1 MANKKINELAAAAGV
16 SGTDLMI
23 VGDPTLGTSYKTTL
37 QSIADF
43 VGLPPVT
50 SVFGRTGAITAT
62 AGDYTIGQIGGIVL
76 TSPTTNQLLQY
87 NGTNWVNVN
96 FPGVTSV
103 GVSVPTGLAVTG
115 SPVTSSGT
123 IAISYA
129 AGYSIPT
136 TISQSNWNDAYT
148 FVSNFPTQTGN
159 AGRFLT
165 TNGSVLSWANV
176 ATGSVTSVAIAT
188 GSTGTDV
195 NVSGS
200 PITTSGTITIN
211 IPDSSATNRGV
222 LTAADWSTFSAKM
235 NNPFVA
241 LGDMVYSNS
250 ATAAIRLAGNITTA
264 KQYLSQTGT
273 GTTSAIPVW
282 SSIAGADIT
291 GAALTATN
299 DTNVTITLGGTPATA
314 LLRAASLTL
323 GWSGT
328 LAIGRG
334 GTGLSALGTAN
345 QLIRVN
351 AGATALEYFTP
362 TFLTANQSITWT
374 AAGDISGSASG
385 TTAITPTLT
394 TTGLRGVALPTLG
407 ATAGFLRYTGTG
419 TNTWI
424 FDTSTYLTANQ
435 TITLTGNV
443 TGSGS
448 TSIATT
454 IGTNVV
460 TNAMLAQVATATF
473 KGRTTAATGNVED
486 LSVTQATAMLNTFTS
501 ALKGLAPASGGGTT
515 NFLRADGTWAAP
527 TGTGFTNPMTTLG
540 DTLFQGAA
548 AVERLAGNIT
558 TTKQFLSQTGTG
570 TISAAPAWSAVTK
583 SDVGLAN
590 VENTALSTWA
600 GSANITTLG
609 TITTGTW
616 NGTTIA
622 VARGGTGVTTAN
634 ANTIFAGATSGGA
647 AAPSFRSLVAADIPA
662 LTLENVPDAWVKRAV
677 RVATTANITLSG
689 TQTIDGIAVVAGDRV
704 LVKDQTTT
712 SQNGIYIVAAGAW
725 TRSLD
730 ADASSELA
738 GAMVAVDLGT
748 TNGGTTWDTD
758 FRSSDTLGTT
768 GMVWHRVIDTGYN
781 IPVSQ
786 GGTGATTL
794 TGILVGNGTSAV
806 TAVAGTASQLL
817 RRNAGNTAY
826 EFFTPTYLTANQT
839 ITLSGDVTGSGSTA
853 ISTTIANNV
862 VTLAKM
868 QQIATASFLGRTTAA
883 TGNVEVLTATQA
895 TALLN
900 VFSSTLKGLAPASGG
915 GTTNFLRA
923 DGTWAAPAGSGV
935 SGSGTANTI
944 TKWTGAT
951 ALGDS
956 SITDN
961 GNAVTIQGLQITNFT
976 GLPVTTAGNLAICDV
991 FSSPDAGRL
1000 FFGDGTGWKFHF
1012 SSRTSSVT
1020 TDIVSIVDNIGIGI
1034 NTASP
1039 VNFGANYRALE
1050 IKGAATNNGGGIR
1063 LSTSD
1068 SSLLFDQYV
1077 GGGAAFLLTSTNIPM
1092 IMGANGAEVVR
1103 LTPGVMNLTTN
1114 ASKILAGSASSTNGS
1129 IILQDNYS
1137 SGNLTNFGTSFSSGA
1152 PVIGFAV
1159 TPSTAAEDNFF
1170 SSTTLTSYPRGAMV
1184 VRDSLKFF
1192 TGGAQTA
1199 SIGSAVSM
1207 LRLFE
1212 VKANGQMQLPF
1223 YTSSSSYT
1231 GTAAG
1236 YLAFDSSGNVITTTG
1251 TGGGGGFSYSITSVS
1266 TTYTETATS
1275 GAKVILAST
1284 TGGAFTITLPTA
1296 VGNTAMLVIK
1306 KTAGTPTLTIDA
1318 NGTQTIDGGLTAS
1331 VVKVYESI
1339 TLVSDNANWH
1349 II

>member
-96 FPGVTSV
+96 IPAVTSV
-103 GVSVPTGLAVTG
+103 DVSVPTGLAVSG
-115 SPVTSSGT
+115 NPITSSGT

-176 ATGSVTSVAIAT
+176 ATGSVTSVAVAT

-211 IPDSSATNRGV
+211 IPSASATNRGV

-241 LGDMVYSNS
+241 LGDMVYSNG
-250 ATAAIRLAGNITTA
+250 ATAPIRLVGNITTA

-419 TNTWI
+419 TNTWV
-424 FDTSTYLTANQ
+424 FDTSTFLTANQ

-454 IGTNVV
+454 IANNVV

-548 AVERLAGNIT
+548 GVERLAGNIT

-583 SDVGLAN
+583 TDVGLAN

-600 GSANITTLG
+600 GSTNITTLG

-622 VARGGTGVTTAN
+622 VARGGTGLTALGTASQLLRTN
-634 ANTIFAGATSGGA
+634 AGATALEYFSPGTLT
-647 AAPSFRSLVAADIPA
+647 RTDDTNVT
-662 LTLENVPDAWVKRAV
+662 LTLGGSPTGALINAV
-677 RVATTANITLSG
+677 
-689 TQTIDGIAVVAGDRV
+689 
-704 LVKDQTTT
+704 
-712 SQNGIYIVAAGAW
+712 
-725 TRSLD
+725 SL
-730 ADASSELA
+730 
-738 GAMVAVDLGT
+738 
-748 TNGGTTWDTD
+748 
-758 FRSSDTLGTT
+758 TLGWT
-768 GMVWHRVIDTGYN
+768 GQLAVGR
-781 IPVSQ
+781 
-786 GGTGATTL
+786 GGTGASTL
-794 TGILVGNGTSAV
+794 TGVVIGNGTGAM

-839 ITLSGDVTGSGSTA
+839 ITLSGDITGSGGTA

-868 QQIATASFLGRTTAA
+868 QQIATASFLGRVTAA
-883 TGNVEVLTATQA
+883 TGNVENLTGTQA
-895 TALLN
+895 TTLLDT
-900 VFSSTLKGLAPASGG
+900 FSSTLKGLVPASGG

-935 SGSGTANTI
+935 SGSGTINAI
-944 TKWTGAT
+944 AKWTAT
-951 ALGDS
+951 GSALGDS

-1039 VNFGANYRALE
+1039 VNYGANYRALE
-1050 IKGAATNNGGGIR
+1050 IKGASTDNGGGIR
-1063 LSTSD
+1063 LSSSN
-1068 SSLLFDQYV
+1068 SSLLLDQYV
-1077 GGGAAFLLTSTNIPM
+1077 GGGAAYIHSTTNIPLV
-1092 IMGANGAEVVR
+1092 MGANGAEVVR
-1103 LTPGVMNLTTN
+1103 LTPGVMNLTIN

-1159 TPSTAAEDNFF
+1159 TPSTAAEDNFV

-1192 TGGAQTA
+1192 SGGAQTA
-1199 SIGSAVSM
+1199 SIGSAVTMS
-1207 LRLFE
+1207 RLFE
-1212 VKANGQMQLPF
+1212 VKTNGQLQLPF
-1223 YTSSSSYT
+1223 YTGSGSFT

-1296 VGNTAMLVIK
+1296 VGNTAMLIIK
-1306 KTAGTPTLTIDA
+1306 KTAGTPTLTIDG

-1331 VVKVYESI
+1331 IVQVDASI
-1339 TLVSDNANWH
+1339 TLVSNGSNWF

>member
-1 MANKKINELAAAAGV
+1 MANKKINELTASAGV
-16 SGTDLMI
+16 SATDLMI

-96 FPGVTSV
+96 IPAVTSV
-103 GVSVPTGLAVTG
+103 AVSVPTGLSVTG
-115 SPVTSSGT
+115 SPITSSGT

-129 AGYSIPT
+129 AGYAIPT

-148 FVSNFPTQTGN
+148 FVTNFPTQTGN
-159 AGRFLT
+159 GGKYLT
-165 TNGSVLSWANV
+165 TDGSVLSWANV
-176 ATGSVTSVAIAT
+176 STGSVTSVAVST

-211 IPDSSATNRGV
+211 LPSSSATNRGV
-222 LTAADWSTFSAKM
+222 LTAADWTTFNSKM
-235 NNPFVA
+235 NNVFTS
-241 LGDMVYSNS
+241 LGDIVYSNG
-250 ATAAIRLAGNITTA
+250 AGAPIRLAGNTTTA

-273 GTTSAIPVW
+273 GTASAIPVW
-282 SSIAGADIT
+282 ATITGADIT
-291 GAALTATN
+291 GAALTSTN
-299 DTNVTITLGGTPATA
+299 DTNVTITLGGTPATS
-314 LLRAASLTL
+314 LLRAASITL
-323 GWSGT
+323 GWTGT
-328 LAIGRG
+328 LAVGRG

-374 AAGDISGSASG
+374 AAGDISGTASG
-385 TTAITPTLT
+385 ATSITPTLT
-394 TTGLRGVALPTLG
+394 TTGLRGVALPTLS

-419 TNTWI
+419 TNTWV
-424 FDTSTYLTANQ
+424 FDSSTYLTANQ

-443 TGSGS
+443 TGSGT

-486 LSVTQATAMLNTFTS
+486 LTATQATALLDTFTTT
-501 ALKGLAPASGGGTT
+501 LKGLAPASGGGTT

-527 TGTGFTNPMTTLG
+527 AGTGFTNPMTTLG
-540 DTLFQGAA
+540 DTLFQGAS
-548 AVERLAGNIT
+548 AVTRLAGNIT
-558 TTKQFLSQTGTG
+558 ATKQFLSQTGTG

-600 GSANITTLG
+600 GSTNITTLG
-609 TITTGTW
+609 TITSGTW
-616 NGTTIA
+616 NATTIA
-622 VARGGTGVTTAN
+622 VARGGTGLTALGTANQLIRVNAGATALEYFSPTFLTSAITSLGGLTASTQTFANDTNVTITSATSTHTLGWTGQLAVARGGTGVSTAN
-634 ANTIFAGATSGGA
+634 ANTFFGGATSGGA
-647 AAPSFRSLVAADIPA
+647 AAPSFRALVVADIPA
-662 LTLENVPDAWVKRAV
+662 LTLENLPDAWTKRAV

-704 LVKDQTTT
+704 LVKDQSTS
-712 SQNGIYIVAAGAW
+712 SQNGIYVVAAGAW
-725 TRSLD
+725 TRALD

-748 TNGGTTWDTD
+748 ANGGLTYDTD
-758 FRSSDTLGTT
+758 FKSTDTIGTT
-768 GMVWHRVIDTGYN
+768 AMTWARVIDTNYN

-794 TGILVGNGTSAV
+794 TGILVGSGTSAI

-853 ISTTIANNV
+853 ITTTIANNV
-862 VTLAKM
+862 VTFAKM
-868 QQIATASFLGRTTAA
+868 QTIATASFLGRVTAA
-883 TGNVEVLTATQA
+883 TGNVENLTGTQA
-895 TALLN
+895 TTLLD
-900 VFSSTLKGLAPASGG
+900 VFSSTLKGLVPASGG

-944 TKWTGAT
+944 TKWTGAST
-951 ALGDS
+951 LGNS
-956 SITDN
+956 AITDT
-961 GNAVTIQGLQITNFT
+961 GTQIGLLGTTTFSTAAALPASTGGTLFIADDFT
-976 GLPVTTAGNLAICDV
+976 SPTAARI
-991 FSSPDAGRL
+991 
-1000 FFGDGTGWKFHF
+1000 FFGDGTGWSMHF
-1012 SSRTSSVT
+1012 SRRNTSVT
-1020 TDIVSIVDNIGIGI
+1020 TDLVTITDAGNLS
-1034 NTASP
+1034 
-1039 VNFGANYRALE
+1039 VNQG
-1050 IKGAATNNGGGIR
+1050 R
-1063 LSTSD
+1063 LISGN
-1068 SSLLFDQYV
+1068 V
-1077 GGGAAFLLTSTNIPM
+1077 
-1092 IMGANGAEVVR
+1092 
-1103 LTPGVMNLTTN
+1103 
-1114 ASKILAGSASSTNGS
+1114 SSTNGS
-1129 IILQDNYS
+1129 ILLQDNYS
-1137 SGNLTNFGTSFSSGA
+1137 SGNLTTFGTSFSSGGSF
-1152 PVIGFAV
+1152 IGYGV
-1159 TPSTAAEDNFF
+1159 YPSSAAQYAFL
-1170 SSTTLTSYPRGAMV
+1170 SSTPIASFNRGALIV
-1184 VRDSLKFF
+1184 EDGLRFYS
-1192 TGGAQTA
+1192 GGAQTL
-1199 SIGSAVSM
+1199 SIGSAATLGLTFHVINTGQ
-1207 LRLFE
+1207 LRLP
-1212 VKANGQMQLPF
+1212 N
-1223 YTSSSSYT
+1223 YTSSGSFS

-1236 YLAFDSSGNVITTTG
+1236 YLGFDSSGNVITTTG
-1251 TGGGGGFSYSITSVS
+1251 SGGGGGFSYSITSIS
-1266 TTYTETATS
+1266 ANYTETATS
-1275 GAKVILAST
+1275 GAKVILANT
-1284 TGGAFTITLPTA
+1284 AGGSITITLPTA
-1296 VGNTAMLVIK
+1296 VGNTAMFVIK
-1306 KTAGTPTLTIDA
+1306 KKDAANQLVIDG
-1318 NGTQTIDGGLTAS
+1318 NGTQTIDGGLTATM
-1331 VVKVYESI
+1331 VALDTSI
-1339 TLVSDNANWH
+1339 TIVSDNANWH